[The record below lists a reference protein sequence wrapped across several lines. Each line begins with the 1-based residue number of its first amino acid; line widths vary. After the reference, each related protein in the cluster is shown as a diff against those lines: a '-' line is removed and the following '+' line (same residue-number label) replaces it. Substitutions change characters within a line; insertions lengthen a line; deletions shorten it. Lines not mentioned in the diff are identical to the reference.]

1 MSAHRSPV
9 FTGSPETHARELV
22 KRASLARVPG
32 FTSYKLARGV
42 VGASLRDPDTTPS
55 EREFLEL
62 VIVEIDRLERPER
75 VVLFEPAPDAPVSPD
90 SVEAVRPSLLEH
102 WRTVYASLT
111 PWERKQLL
119 TWTAVFGTA
128 SVVLTY
134 ALTSAVI

>member
-1 MSAHRSPV
+1 VTAHRSPV

-62 VIVEIDRLERPER
+62 VIVEIDRLEHPDR
-75 VVLFEPAPDAPVSPD
+75 VEAVEPAQHPALDPQPVD
-90 SVEAVRPSLLEH
+90 AVRPSLLEH

-111 PWERKQLL
+111 AWERKQLI
-119 TWTAVFGTA
+119 TWTAVFGTG

-134 ALTSAVI
+134 VLTSAVI